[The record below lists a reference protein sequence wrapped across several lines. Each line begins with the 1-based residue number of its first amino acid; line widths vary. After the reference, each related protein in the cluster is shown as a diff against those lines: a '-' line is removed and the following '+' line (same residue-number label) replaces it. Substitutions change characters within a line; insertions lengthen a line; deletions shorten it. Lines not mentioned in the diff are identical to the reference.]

1 MPAVGPRFTLGHP
14 AERDGAKVRT
24 RRAESDFLYF
34 LRDNF
39 IVSFAEALVLI
50 V

>member
-1 MPAVGPRFTLGHP
+1 MPAVGPRFNLGHP

-24 RRAESDFLYF
+24 REESDFLYF
-34 LRDNF
+34 LRNNF